1 MVEKYDCKSTRF
13 NTWRQKNILRGQQK
27 CKELTTSVI
36 MFEMFEKRLSKVN
49 VSNPRKSFY
58 DSPG

>member
-1 MVEKYDCKSTRF
+1 MIVKAQDSILGDRITF
-13 NTWRQKNILRGQQK
+13 LRGQQK